1 MDDSKVFM
9 FPDNNSKGNSSTSD
23 LATLMALMNNG
34 GGFGNGN
41 WIWVIFLFFLY
52 PLMRNGGLFG
62 NFGGNGN
69 GCSGLGP
76 LANLVNNNDG
86 RDLIMQAINNNGNAI
101 QSLASM
107 FNTSTNMIQNAINQ
121 VNTAITQVGCKIDSS
136 TGALLNAGTQNTM
149 TLSSQLATCCCNLK
163 TAISDGNH
171 QNQILTMQQ
180 TDTIKESVNGVGSA
194 VTRGFADVGYAL
206 RDQTCNLEKAIDVVG
221 DRVIAKLDAS
231 EKSAM
236 QDKINALQTQLTTEH
251 QTAVFGQQIAA
262 AVNPLSG
269 ALAGIQKEVNE
280 IKCAQ
285 PSTVTTPYQPFV
297 AIPNC
302 VAAQMG
308 YYGCGSYGN
317 GLNGFWN

>member
-1 MDDSKVFM
+1 
-9 FPDNNSKGNSSTSD
+9 
-23 LATLMALMNNG
+23 
-34 GGFGNGN
+34 
-41 WIWVIFLFFLY
+41 
-52 PLMRNGGLFG
+52 MRNSGLIS

-86 RDLIMQAINNNGNAI
+86 RDLLMQAINNNGNAI

-107 FNTSTNMIQNAINQ
+107 FNTSTNMIQTAINQ
-121 VNTAITQVGCKIDSS
+121 VNTAVTQVGCKIDSS
-136 TGALLNAGTQNTM
+136 TGALINAGTQNTM

-194 VTRGFADVGYAL
+194 VIRVFSDVGYAL
-206 RDQTCNLEKAIDVVG
+206 RDQTCNLEKAVDAVG

-251 QTAVFGQQIAA
+251 QSGVIAQQIAA
-262 AVNPLSG
+262 AVNPI
-269 ALAGIQKEVNE
+269 AQAVNE

-285 PSTVTTPYQPFV
+285 PQTVTVPYQPFQ

-302 VAAQMG
+302 VAYQ
-308 YYGCGSYGN
+308 YGMYNNGN
-317 GLNGFWN
+317 LNGFWL